1 VFRRKAAVVVEDKY
15 TGEKLAELPLETREE
30 LRRKIEAAF
39 KARKR
44 WKLSLEE
51 KVEVV
56 QSLSRGLRK
65 RREEVMELMVREA
78 GQPRKYAEFEY
89 KQAVALTLAYR
100 SMLEII
106 GEKKVPAVS
115 GSTLLVREPFNLA
128 GIMTARNGPLIMPFF
143 TLTSAL
149 GAGVASVLKPPN
161 AAPLTARLVV
171 EELKSSLGEK
181 AELVQFTTAS
191 GQDAAWE
198 FVENSLVDVLVVF
211 SSSHI
216 GKDNVIKMGE
226 YLKRQRRK
234 FGGFPLITG
243 KLKKYVPQLGGNDA
257 LIVLPSADVD
267 KAVEAAI
274 VGGFANAGQ
283 ICISP
288 RRFLVH
294 GAVYEEFKEKLVEEV
309 ERLKVG
315 DPRDPETDI
324 GPIGSGR
331 VLEIV
336 KHQLR
341 DAERRGAIICGG
353 VISPP
358 FVYPTLVEF
367 SKETVMESEEKPL
380 LWAEES
386 FAPIRTLVR
395 YESTK
400 EAVELANDTAYGL
413 RASIYGDP
421 QEALRIAR
429 ELDVGMV
436 VINEN
441 PLYGDVFMPWGGIK
455 DSGLYGAIYLVEEFT
470 YRKAIH
476 VGG

>member
-1 VFRRKAAVVVEDKY
+1 MFRRKTAIVVEDKY
-15 TGEKLAELPLETREE
+15 TGEKLAELPLESREE
-30 LRRKIEAAF
+30 LRGKIEAAF
-39 KARKR
+39 KARR
-44 WKLSLEE
+44 GWRLSLEE
-51 KVEVV
+51 KIEAV
-56 QSLSRGLRK
+56 QNLSRGLR
-65 RREEVMELMVREA
+65 RRHQEVVELMVREA

-106 GEKKVPAVS
+106 SEKRVPAVS
-115 GSTLLVREPFNLA
+115 GSTLLVREPFNVA
-128 GIMTARNGPLIMPFF
+128 GIMTARNGPLIMPLF

-149 GAGVASVLKPPN
+149 GAGVASVLKPPS
-161 AAPLTARLVV
+161 AVPLTAKLVV
-171 EELKSSLGEK
+171 EELRSALGEK
-181 AELVQFTTAS
+181 AELVQFTTAT
-191 GQDAAWE
+191 GEDAAWE
-198 FVENSLVDVLVVF
+198 FVENPLIDVLVVF

-226 YLKRQRRK
+226 YLKRQRK
-234 FGGFPLITG
+234 KIGGFPLITG
-243 KLKKYVPQLGGNDA
+243 KLKKYVPQLGGNDT

-283 ICISP
+283 ICVSP

-294 GAVYEEFKEKLVEEV
+294 REVYEEFKEKIVDEV
-309 ERLKVG
+309 EKLKVG

-336 KHQLR
+336 KHQLK
-341 DAERRGAIICGG
+341 DAERRGTIICGG
-353 VISPP
+353 TINPP

-367 SKETVMESEEKPL
+367 SKEAVMKAAEKPL

-386 FAPIRTLVR
+386 FAPIRTLVK
-395 YESTK
+395 YDSTR
-400 EAVELANDTAYGL
+400 EAIELANDTAYGL
-413 RASIYGDP
+413 RASIYGDS
-421 QEALRIAR
+421 QEAMEIAR

-441 PLYGDVFMPWGGIK
+441 PLYGDVFMPWGGVK
-455 DSGLYGAIYLVEEFT
+455 DSGLYGAIYLIEEFT

-476 VGG
+476 IGG